1 MWIDELNNV
10 VIENKTKKTFHEKV
24 LWSHDGLNVQIQ
36 FVHCYSW
43 GSVELKSE
51 QYEAIE
57 ETSSDT
63 HTYDTQYNTESV
75 YNIVEFENLLFV
87 DDKIFVGTE
96 FCVTRDQSGKY
107 PIPTDDTLSAM
118 LDLTWFEEKYGFCKK
133 DISNIDNTLL
143 QKEWE
148 LLGKIYYI
156 NGDITLMGKNNY
168 DYLWLNNNGLDEQKN
183 VAGTHPY
190 GDRINFLNNQK

>member
-1 MWIDELNNV
+1 MWIDDLNYV

-75 YNIVEFENLLFV
+75 YNIVEFEKLLNV
-87 DDKIFVGTE
+87 NDKIIVGTE
-96 FCVTRDQSGKY
+96 YSVSRACSG
-107 PIPTDDTLSAM
+107 
-118 LDLTWFEEKYGFCKK
+118 
-133 DISNIDNTLL
+133 
-143 QKEWE
+143 
-148 LLGKIYYI
+148 
-156 NGDITLMGKNNY
+156 
-168 DYLWLNNNGLDEQKN
+168 
-183 VAGTHPY
+183 
-190 GDRINFLNNQK
+190 